1 MDARVWRI
9 MVAVSISLLVTTTQ
23 AAPPSRSSRAFDFW
37 HKSKLKTES
46 QKRTHIAAGP
56 EQNLRN
62 PDSLRTLDRSK
73 NEPPLD
79 TESEPSRHPI
89 RSISRT
95 SDVGSSPVADANPTA
110 QQQEPG
116 VDEAE
121 TPEDSDEDVS
131 AEEGPPATLFGER
144 WHTLGPFSAEY
155 LYTGEVFNN
164 ARGGKSTKGATRYRG
179 NLDLTLKFDTELA
192 DWWQGGE
199 FSVYM
204 QQNHGRTLTQDF
216 VGDGQY
222 YSSIDTGLVQDFT
235 QLGEY
240 WYRHSFADDLLI
252 VKMGRQ
258 DANENFAFADLGG
271 DFINSSFITLANI
284 PMPTWPY
291 QTLGVSALY
300 QPSSQVRWGGGVYDQ
315 GADHGQWWSNTT
327 SRGLFF
333 IGQMDYQP
341 FADDD
346 DALLTL
352 IRVGGWCTGSDT
364 VSLIGP
370 SSFDNNYG
378 FFTTIDQMLLVE
390 QDDAEQGLGTF
401 LQFSW
406 APPDRNQLDISYG
419 GGLVYRGLLP
429 GHDSDTLGLGFT
441 LIDFSSA
448 VSGATG
454 QTNENAVELFYK
466 ARIREWMSIQPDMQ
480 YIARPSGIGRDALV
494 TGLRC
499 EITF

>member
-1 MDARVWRI
+1 MLQRLSGLDGWPT
-9 MVAVSISLLVTTTQ
+9 VATLAHVAIPQ
-23 AAPPSRSSRAFDFW
+23 RACAEPI
-37 HKSKLKTES
+37 LG
-46 QKRTHIAAGP
+46 I
-56 EQNLRN
+56 LRN
-62 PDSLRTLDRSK
+62 VRLDRNK
-73 NEPPLD
+73 NEAPLD
-79 TESEPSRHPI
+79 TQSKPSRHPI

-95 SDVGSSPVADANPTA
+95 SDVGSSSVANAEPA
-110 QQQEPG
+110 AQQQQEPG
-116 VDEAE
+116 VDAAE
-121 TPEDSDEDVS
+121 TPEDSDEDSDEDDAS

-144 WHTLGPFSAEY
+144 WHTRGPLSAEY
-155 LYTGEVFNN
+155 FYTGEVFNN

-204 QQNHGRTLTQDF
+204 QQTHGRTLTQDF

-240 WYRHSFADDLLI
+240 WYRHRFDDDLLI
-252 VKMGRQ
+252 VTMVRQ

-284 PMPTWPY
+284 PLPTWPY
-291 QTLGVSALY
+291 QTLGVTALY
-300 QPSSQVRWGGGVYDQ
+300 QPSSQVRWGGGVYDH
-315 GADHGQWWSNTT
+315 GADRQAWWSNTT

-333 IGQMDYQP
+333 IGQLDYQP
-341 FADDD
+341 FADDE

-352 IRVGGWCTGSDT
+352 IRIGGWCTGSDT
-364 VSLIGP
+364 VSLTGP
-370 SSFDNNYG
+370 TSFSSNYG
-378 FFTTIDQMLLVE
+378 LFTTIDQMLLVE
-390 QDDAEQGLGTF
+390 PDDAEQGLGTF
-401 LQFSW
+401 FQFSW
-406 APPDRNQLDISYG
+406 APSDRNQVDISYG

-448 VSGATG
+448 LTDSIG
-454 QTNENAVELFYK
+454 QTNEHAVELFYK
-466 ARIREWMSIQPDMQ
+466 ARIRDWFNVQPDLQ
-480 YIARPSGIGRDALV
+480 YITRPYGLERDAIVVGVRVEV
-494 TGLRC
+494 TL
-499 EITF
+499 